1 MPKCSVISCP
11 NNSRHVRKKDG
22 VSYFSFPRNPIR
34 CSEWTVIIAKARN
47 ELNYKPYKGSVVCSN
62 HFPASDIYTTTKGFS
77 RLNKNAKPILHL
89 NKKQLRS
96 YDSSDQD
103 NTHVN
108 LDHDNNQQT
117 IKQNEDSI
125 ELSFDIDNEFGND
138 EEICQQTN
146 VVCLQVVNLRH
157 KIV

>member
-1 MPKCSVISCP
+1 MAP
-11 NNSRHVRKKDG
+11 
-22 VSYFSFPRNPIR
+22 VSN
-34 CSEWTVIIAKARN
+34 TVMGIDDDQRFALMK
-47 ELNYKPYKGSVVCSN
+47 
-62 HFPASDIYTTTKGFS
+62 
-77 RLNKNAKPILHL
+77 L

-146 VVCLQVVNLRH
+146 VVCLQEENSRKIEQSPSTSISIGSILDTPRKTVIKRKLNLCEKMILNKNRQINRLQ
-157 KIV
+157 KQNKRLIKKNTTLKKCLESIKK